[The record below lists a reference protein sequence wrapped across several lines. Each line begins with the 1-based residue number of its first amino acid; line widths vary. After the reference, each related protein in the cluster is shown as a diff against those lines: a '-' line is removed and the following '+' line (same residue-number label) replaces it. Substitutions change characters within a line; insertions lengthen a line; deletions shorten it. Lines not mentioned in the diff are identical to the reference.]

1 MNMEENISKEF
12 TILGKSMENVSII
25 YGAFLIM
32 WGFAVSFISD
42 SDSVTSFIPSFFGI
56 PILIFGFLSINYP
69 KKKKLF
75 MHIVVT
81 FGLLV
86 FIGGL
91 DILRNFLKNNLFDNL
106 YADLSKLMMLITG
119 LIFTILCVKSFIFAR
134 KNKAQ
139 INET

>member
-69 KKKKLF
+69 KKKNYLC
-75 MHIVVT
+75 
-81 FGLLV
+81 
-86 FIGGL
+86 
-91 DILRNFLKNNLFDNL
+91 ILW
-106 YADLSKLMMLITG
+106 
-119 LIFTILCVKSFIFAR
+119 
-134 KNKAQ
+134 
-139 INET
+139 